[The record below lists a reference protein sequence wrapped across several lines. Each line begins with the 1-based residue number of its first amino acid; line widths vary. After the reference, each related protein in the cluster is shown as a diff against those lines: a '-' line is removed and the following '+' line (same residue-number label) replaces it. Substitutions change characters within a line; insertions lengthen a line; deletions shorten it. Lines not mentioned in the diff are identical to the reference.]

1 MARKLAAF
9 IAALVLGLTTVGSA
23 TAQVAPAPGDDV
35 PAVSAPSGPTDE
47 TKVPH
52 YFGPY
57 PNWALS
63 PLTTADVTVEIL
75 GDGTG
80 ATAMATVGPTER

>member
-9 IAALVLGLTTVGSA
+9 VAALVLGLTTVGSA
-23 TAQVAPAPGDDV
+23 TAQVAPTPGDSI

-47 TKVPH
+47 SKVPH

-63 PLTTADVTVEIL
+63 PLTTADVEVEIL
-75 GDGTG
+75 GDGTRRHRDG
-80 ATAMATVGPTER
+80 HDGRQR